1 MAAQS
6 YSNKEQCDKILKDY
20 IQSME
25 ETWKLSN
32 PDKAS
37 YMKYSIETSYNPN
50 LKIAASRSQTEVA
63 KKSDRFY
70 IKSEDMLISGD
81 KEMVLVVIPKDHRIY
96 WNSADP
102 KIFES
107 GNNYLRLLEVQRK
120 ILESAKEVRCTSME
134 NKVEISIIPS
144 EEMTKTTN
152 LIKQEVV
159 YDFIKKAVI
168 KVSNQYNQKS
178 QILTQE
184 VTYNEV
190 DLDSSIKV
198 NSPREI
204 VFSNDKLREKYKGFQ
219 IIDNR

>member
-1 MAAQS
+1 MKTFRLPKLIIILLISNVIAGQS
-6 YSNKEQCDKILKDY
+6 HPNKEQCGKILMDY
-20 IQSME
+20 LQSME
-25 ETWKLSN
+25 KTWKLSDPN
-32 PDKAS
+32 KAS
-37 YMKYSIETSYNPN
+37 YMKYSIVTKYNPHLELSSN
-50 LKIAASRSQTEVA
+50 KTLTEVA

-81 KEMVLVVIPKDHRIY
+81 KEMVLVVIPRDHRIY

-120 ILESAKEVRCTSME
+120 ILESAKEVRCTTVE
-134 NKVEISIIPS
+134 NRLRISIIPN

-168 KVSNQYNQKS
+168 KVNNWFKKS
-178 QILTQE
+178 FTM
-184 VTYNEV
+184 
-190 DLDSSIKV
+190 
-198 NSPREI
+198 
-204 VFSNDKLREKYKGFQ
+204 KLIWIRP
-219 IIDNR
+219 